1 MRKYGT
7 TGAVFFLLLIL
18 ALFVFSLNQMNK
30 QPEAFTY
37 SKLQAILKE
46 PNADK
51 KIESVQITNG
61 DSTIIVKGR
70 NLLDATAAP
79 SATGAPNTT
88 TDKSSNAA
96 TTTAPVIGAAN
107 TATNTSAT
115 TATAPATS
123 GGTTTNTPTGTT
135 TKAASTT
142 TNASKSGT
150 DKTKEPEA
158 VSLIIPS
165 EAKEGL
171 IQELNAAN
179 IPIIVH
185 EPEKTS
191 FWFSLVSSFFLP
203 VLLLVGILF
212 MFRSAQSG
220 GNQAMSFGRSRAKL
234 MVDNKVKVSFSD
246 VAGIDEAK
254 LELQEI
260 VDFLK
265 SPEKFQALGARIP
278 RGVLLVGAP
287 GTGKTLLAKA
297 VAGEAGVPFFSISGS
312 DFVEMFV
319 GVGASRVRDLFEQAK
334 KHAPC
339 IVFVDEI
346 DAVGRQ
352 RGAGLGGGHDE
363 REQTLNQLLV
373 EMDGFEGT
381 TGIIVV
387 AATNR
392 PDILDSALLRPGR
405 FDRQVVLDR
414 PDVVGREQILSVHSK
429 GKPLSGNV
437 DLKTLAKRTPGFTGA
452 DLSNLLN
459 EAALIAAR
467 LNKREIEMLDLELAI
482 DKVIAG
488 PEKKTRIIAPKE
500 KEMTAYHEVGHA
512 LMCILLKNAHPLHKV
527 TIIPRGFALGLTMFL
542 PEDDMR
548 TQTRSQLI
556 DQIGVGLG
564 GRVAE
569 ETVYSEI
576 TTGAQDDLEKST
588 KMARRMVTEFGMSDR
603 LGPMTFGKRHEH
615 IFLGREMG
623 HERDYGEN
631 VATIIDEE
639 VTRIISEQ
647 YERVKQLLVEY
658 RPHMDAIVKVLL
670 EKETLEAKEVDAIL
684 DEVNAKLGR
693 PAFSRNGSDG
703 DGGPTA
709 GATSDGITIQ
719 PEGTDKNKD
728 LPPDPDSKPEFKPKF
743 A

>member
-7 TGAVFFLLLIL
+7 TWAVFFLLLVL
-18 ALFVFSLNQMNK
+18 VVFVFSLTSISK
-30 QPEAFTY
+30 HDEPLTY
-37 SKLQAILKE
+37 SQLQNIIREGKADAIQRVTMTNGESIIQVKMAGSERDKAVTVPNESKEDLIKEFNKSGIMLDIKE
-46 PNADK
+46 P
-51 KIESVQITNG
+51 
-61 DSTIIVKGR
+61 
-70 NLLDATAAP
+70 
-79 SATGAPNTT
+79 
-88 TDKSSNAA
+88 DKS
-96 TTTAPVIGAAN
+96 
-107 TATNTSAT
+107 
-115 TATAPATS
+115 
-123 GGTTTNTPTGTT
+123 
-135 TKAASTT
+135 
-142 TNASKSGT
+142 
-150 DKTKEPEA
+150 
-158 VSLIIPS
+158 
-165 EAKEGL
+165 
-171 IQELNAAN
+171 
-179 IPIIVH
+179 
-185 EPEKTS
+185 S
-191 FWFSLVSSFFLP
+191 FWFSLISSFFLP
-203 VLLLVGILF
+203 ILLLVGFLF

-234 MVDNKVKVSFSD
+234 MVDNKVKVTFAD

-254 LELQEI
+254 QELQEI

-265 SPEKFQALGARIP
+265 NPEKFQALGARIP

-319 GVGASRVRDLFEQAK
+319 GVGASRVRDLFDQAK

-381 TGIIVV
+381 TGIIVI

-405 FDRQVVLDR
+405 FDRQVVIDR
-414 PDVVGREQILSVHSK
+414 PDVLGREQILNVHSR
-429 GKPLSGNV
+429 GKPLSKDV
-437 DLKTLAKRTPGFTGA
+437 ELRVLARRTPGFTGA
-452 DLSNLLN
+452 DLSNLIN

-467 LNKREIEMLDLELAI
+467 GDKREIEMNDLELAI

-488 PEKKTRIIAPKE
+488 PEKRTRIISNKE

-527 TIIPRGFALGLTMFL
+527 SIIPRGFALGLTMFF
-542 PEDDMR
+542 PEEDIL

-556 DQIGVGLG
+556 DQIGVSLG

-569 ETVYSEI
+569 EIIYDEI

-588 KMARRMVTEFGMSDR
+588 KLARRMVTEFGMSDR
-603 LGPMTFGKRHEH
+603 LGPMTFGKRHDH
-615 IFLGREMG
+615 VFLGREFG

-631 VATIIDEE
+631 IATIIDEE
-639 VTRIISEQ
+639 VTRIVSDN
-647 YERVKQLLVEY
+647 YTRVKDLLTSH

-670 EKETLEAKEVDAIL
+670 EKETLDKAQVDAIIE
-684 DEVNAKLGR
+684 EVNRASGN
-693 PAFSRNGSDG
+693 FISTTRNNDDSSGIAPPPTYVL
-703 DGGPTA
+703 DGGKVLQQE
-709 GATSDGITIQ
+709 SDR
-719 PEGTDKNKD
+719 EKEKSSDKQQE
-728 LPPDPDSKPEFKPKF
+728 PPDTSPGLKPKF

>member
-7 TGAVFFLLLIL
+7 TWAVFFLLLVL
-18 ALFVFSLNQMNK
+18 VVFVFSLTSITRHDD
-30 QPEAFTY
+30 PLTY
-37 SKLQAILKE
+37 TQLQNFVREGKSDTIQRV
-46 PNADK
+46 
-51 KIESVQITNG
+51 SVTNG
-61 DSTIIVKGR
+61 ETVVQVKMAGAEREKAVIVPSEMKEELIKELTKAGIQ
-70 NLLDATAAP
+70 LDVKDP
-79 SATGAPNTT
+79 
-88 TDKSSNAA
+88 DKS
-96 TTTAPVIGAAN
+96 
-107 TATNTSAT
+107 
-115 TATAPATS
+115 
-123 GGTTTNTPTGTT
+123 
-135 TKAASTT
+135 
-142 TNASKSGT
+142 
-150 DKTKEPEA
+150 
-158 VSLIIPS
+158 
-165 EAKEGL
+165 
-171 IQELNAAN
+171 
-179 IPIIVH
+179 
-185 EPEKTS
+185 S
-191 FWFSLVSSFFLP
+191 FWFSMISSFFLP
-203 VLLLVGILF
+203 ILLLVGFLF

-234 MVDNKVKVSFSD
+234 MVDSKVKVTFAD

-254 LELQEI
+254 QELQEI

-265 SPEKFQALGARIP
+265 NPEKFQALGARIP

-405 FDRQVVLDR
+405 FDRQVVIDR
-414 PDVVGREQILSVHSK
+414 PDVLGREQILKVHSR
-429 GKPLSGNV
+429 GKPLATDV
-437 DLKTLAKRTPGFTGA
+437 ELKVLARRTPGFTGA

-467 LNKREIEMLDLELAI
+467 ADKREIEMIDLELAI

-488 PEKKTRIIAPKE
+488 PEKKTRLISARE
-500 KEMTAYHEVGHA
+500 KKMTAYHEIGHA

-527 TIIPRGFALGLTMFL
+527 SIIPRGFALGMTMFF
-542 PEDDMR
+542 PEEDIL
-548 TQTRSQLI
+548 TQTKSQLI
-556 DQIGVGLG
+556 DQIGVSLG
-564 GRVAE
+564 GRIAE
-569 ETVYSEI
+569 ETVYGEI
-576 TTGAQDDLEKST
+576 TTGAQDDLEKCT
-588 KMARRMVTEFGMSDR
+588 KLARRMVTEFGMSDR
-603 LGPMTFGKRHEH
+603 LGPMTFGKRHDH
-615 IFLGREMG
+615 VFLGREFG

-631 VATIIDEE
+631 IATIIDEE
-639 VTRIISEQ
+639 VSRLVRES
-647 YERVKQLLVEY
+647 YERVKDLLLKH
-658 RPHMDAIVKVLL
+658 RPHMDAIVEVLL
-670 EKETLEAKEVDAIL
+670 EKETLDAKEVDAIIQ
-684 DEVNAKLGR
+684 EVNRKTGLVVAV
-693 PAFSRNGSDG
+693 ADDG
-703 DGGPTA
+703 DGTA
-709 GATSDGITIQ
+709 GTKSTLGSGPPPGYTFDDGKVILKD
-719 PEGTDKNKD
+719 TDKQQE
-728 LPPDPDSKPEFKPKF
+728 PPESQPGSGLTPKF

>member
-7 TGAVFFLLLIL
+7 TWAVFFLLVVLVI
-18 ALFVFSLNQMNK
+18 FVFSLTSISRREE
-30 QPEAFTY
+30 PLTY
-37 SKLQAILKE
+37 SQLQNLLKE
-46 PNADK
+46 GKAD
-51 KIESVQITNG
+51 QIQKATLTNG
-61 DSTIIVKGR
+61 ENVGFFKMAGNDRERSVILPTEAKEDLIKQLNSAGVSLDVKE
-70 NLLDATAAP
+70 P
-79 SATGAPNTT
+79 
-88 TDKSSNAA
+88 DKSS
-96 TTTAPVIGAAN
+96 
-107 TATNTSAT
+107 
-115 TATAPATS
+115 
-123 GGTTTNTPTGTT
+123 
-135 TKAASTT
+135 
-142 TNASKSGT
+142 
-150 DKTKEPEA
+150 
-158 VSLIIPS
+158 
-165 EAKEGL
+165 
-171 IQELNAAN
+171 
-179 IPIIVH
+179 
-185 EPEKTS
+185 
-191 FWFSLVSSFFLP
+191 FWFQLISSFFLP
-203 VLLLVGILF
+203 ILLLVGFLF

-234 MVDNKVKVSFSD
+234 MVDNKVKVSFND

-254 LELQEI
+254 QELQEI

-319 GVGASRVRDLFEQAK
+319 GVGASRVRDLFDQAK

-381 TGIIVV
+381 TGIIVI

-405 FDRQVVLDR
+405 FDRQVVIDR
-414 PDVVGREQILSVHSK
+414 PDVLGREQILNVHGR
-429 GKPLSGNV
+429 GKPLSKDV
-437 DLKTLAKRTPGFTGA
+437 ELKTLARRTPGFTGA
-452 DLSNLLN
+452 DLSNLIN

-467 LNKREIEMLDLELAI
+467 ADKREIEMHDLELAI

-488 PEKKTRIIAPKE
+488 PEKKTRLISLKE
-500 KEMTAYHEVGHA
+500 KTMTAYHEVGHA
-512 LMCILLKNAHPLHKV
+512 LMCILLANAHPLHKV
-527 TIIPRGFALGLTMFL
+527 TIIPRGFALGLTMFF
-542 PEDDMR
+542 PEEDVL

-556 DQIGVGLG
+556 DQIGVSLG

-569 ETVYSEI
+569 ETVYGEI
-576 TTGAQDDLEKST
+576 TTGAHDDLEKCT
-588 KMARRMVTEFGMSDR
+588 KLARRMVTEFGMSDR
-603 LGPMTFGKRHEH
+603 LGPMTFGKRHEQV
-615 IFLGREMG
+615 FLGRDFG

-631 VATIIDEE
+631 IATIIDEE
-639 VTRIISEQ
+639 VTKLVTDQ
-647 YERVKQLLVEY
+647 HNRVRELLVKY

-670 EKETLEAKEVDAIL
+670 EKETLDRKEVDAIMA
-684 DEVNAKLGR
+684 EVDRRVA
-693 PAFSRNGSDG
+693 
-703 DGGPTA
+703 A
-709 GATSDGITIQ
+709 G
-719 PEGTDKNKD
+719 
-728 LPPDPDSKPEFKPKF
+728 LPPVEDPPNISPPPAVSGGEILKTPPSSEGVDVGPQDPEVKPEFKPKF

>member
-7 TGAVFFLLLIL
+7 TWAVFFLLLVL
-18 ALFVFSLNQMNK
+18 VVFVFSLTSISHREE
-30 QPEAFTY
+30 PLTY
-37 SKLQAILKE
+37 SQLQNLIREGKC
-46 PNADK
+46 DQISK
-51 KIESVQITNG
+51 VVITNG
-61 DSTIIVKGR
+61 ESIIQVR
-70 NLLDATAAP
+70 LAAAERERQVVVP
-79 SATGAPNTT
+79 QEAKEELIKEFNKAGVSLEIKEP
-88 TDKSSNAA
+88 DKSSFW
-96 TTTAPVIGAAN
+96 
-107 TATNTSAT
+107 
-115 TATAPATS
+115 
-123 GGTTTNTPTGTT
+123 
-135 TKAASTT
+135 
-142 TNASKSGT
+142 
-150 DKTKEPEA
+150 
-158 VSLIIPS
+158 VSM
-165 EAKEGL
+165 
-171 IQELNAAN
+171 
-179 IPIIVH
+179 
-185 EPEKTS
+185 
-191 FWFSLVSSFFLP
+191 VSSFFLP

-234 MVDNKVKVSFSD
+234 MVDNKVKVTFQD

-254 LELQEI
+254 QELQEI

-265 SPEKFQALGARIP
+265 NPEKFQALGARIP

-319 GVGASRVRDLFEQAK
+319 GVGASRVRDLFDQAK

-405 FDRQVVLDR
+405 FDRQVVIDR
-414 PDVVGREQILSVHSK
+414 PDVLGREQILSVHSR
-429 GKPLSGNV
+429 GKPLAKDV
-437 DLKTLAKRTPGFTGA
+437 ELKTLSRRTPGFTGA

-467 LNKREIEMLDLELAI
+467 MDKREIEMNDLELAI

-488 PEKKTRIIAPKE
+488 PEKKTRIIQPKE

-512 LMCILLKNAHPLHKV
+512 LMCILLKHAHPLHKV
-527 TIIPRGFALGLTMFL
+527 SIIPRGFALGLTMFF
-542 PEDDMR
+542 PEEDIL

-556 DQIGVGLG
+556 DQIGVSLG

-569 ETVYSEI
+569 ETVYGEI

-588 KMARRMVTEFGMSDR
+588 KLARRMVTEFGMSDK
-603 LGPMTFGKRHEH
+603 LGPMTFGKRHEQV
-615 IFLGREMG
+615 FLGREFG
-623 HERDYGEN
+623 HERDYGEG
-631 VATIIDEE
+631 VAAIIDEE
-639 VTRIISEQ
+639 VKRLVMEQ
-647 YERVKQLLVEY
+647 YQRVKDTLLTH
-658 RPHMDAIVKVLL
+658 RPHMDEIVKVLL
-670 EKETLEAKEVDAIL
+670 EKETLDRKEVLSIIA
-684 DEVNAKLGR
+684 EVNKKLGIVEDIV
-693 PAFSRNGSDG
+693 NKGGDG
-703 DGGPTA
+703 DPPPPVYSA
-709 GATSDGITIQ
+709 LDDGKIVL
-719 PEGTDKNKD
+719 EEKEKEKVD
-728 LPPDPDSKPEFKPKF
+728 KPEQSSGGLTPKF

>member
-7 TGAVFFLLLIL
+7 TWAVFVLLIVL
-18 ALFVFSLNQMNK
+18 VVFIFSLTTITK
-30 QPEAFTY
+30 KEEPTTY
-37 SKLQAILKE
+37 SGLLKIVHNQ
-46 PNADK
+46 PSDIQNVVFTNG
-51 KIESVQITNG
+51 ESV
-61 DSTIIVKGR
+61 VKVKFKPTQP
-70 NLLDATAAP
+70 DE
-79 SATGAPNTT
+79 
-88 TDKSSNAA
+88 K
-96 TTTAPVIGAAN
+96 PVEK
-107 TATNTSAT
+107 
-115 TATAPATS
+115 PVVV
-123 GGTTTNTPTGTT
+123 P
-135 TKAASTT
+135 
-142 TNASKSGT
+142 
-150 DKTKEPEA
+150 
-158 VSLIIPS
+158 V
-165 EAKEGL
+165 EAKESL
-171 IQELNAAN
+171 LKELNDVGVAVQVN
-179 IPIIVH
+179 DVDKSGLWMGYLGTLILPIIVIG
-185 EPEKTS
+185 
-191 FWFSLVSSFFLP
+191 LIV
-203 VLLLVGILF
+203 F
-212 MFRSAQSG
+212 MVKSAQSG

-254 LELQEI
+254 QELQEI

-319 GVGASRVRDLFEQAK
+319 GVGASRVRDLFDQAK

-405 FDRQVVLDR
+405 FDRQVVIDP
-414 PDVVGREQILSVHSK
+414 PDVLGREKILTVHAK
-429 GKPLSGNV
+429 GKPIAKDV
-437 DLKTLAKRTPGFTGA
+437 DLKILAKRTPGFTGA

-459 EAALIAAR
+459 EAALQAAR
-467 LNKREIEMLDLELAI
+467 NDKVEINMADLELAI
-482 DKVIAG
+482 DKVSFG
-488 PEKKTRIIAPKE
+488 PEKKSRIISPKE

-512 LMCILLKNAHPLHKV
+512 LMGVLLPNAHPLHKV
-527 TIIPRGFALGLTMFL
+527 TIIPRGFALGLTMML
-542 PEDDMR
+542 PEEDILSH
-548 TQTRSQLI
+548 TKSQLV
-556 DQIGVGLG
+556 DQIGVCLG
-564 GRVAE
+564 GRIAE
-569 ETVYSEI
+569 ELVYGDV
-576 TTGAQDDLEKST
+576 TTGAQNDLEKST
-588 KMARRMVTEFGMSDR
+588 QLARRMVTEFGMSDR

-615 IFLGREMG
+615 VFLGRDFG

-631 VATIIDEE
+631 IATIIDEE
-639 VTRIISEQ
+639 VSGIVSEQ
-647 YERVKQLLVEY
+647 YTRVKELLIKH
-658 RPHMDAIVKVLL
+658 RPHMDAVVKVLL
-670 EKETLEAKEVDAIL
+670 EKETLDRAEVDAIL
-684 DEVNAKLGR
+684 DEVNKRLA
-693 PAFSRNGSDG
+693 
-703 DGGPTA
+703 A
-709 GATSDGITIQ
+709 GEDPSSLT
-719 PEGTDKNKD
+719 P
-728 LPPDPDSKPEFKPKF
+728 PPDESGGAGEKLSISTDEKEAVVKDKEEGDDKTPEWKPKF

>member
-1 MRKYGT
+1 M
-7 TGAVFFLLLIL
+7 
-18 ALFVFSLNQMNK
+18 
-30 QPEAFTY
+30 
-37 SKLQAILKE
+37 
-46 PNADK
+46 
-51 KIESVQITNG
+51 
-61 DSTIIVKGR
+61 
-70 NLLDATAAP
+70 
-79 SATGAPNTT
+79 
-88 TDKSSNAA
+88 
-96 TTTAPVIGAAN
+96 
-107 TATNTSAT
+107 
-115 TATAPATS
+115 
-123 GGTTTNTPTGTT
+123 
-135 TKAASTT
+135 
-142 TNASKSGT
+142 
-150 DKTKEPEA
+150 
-158 VSLIIPS
+158 
-165 EAKEGL
+165 
-171 IQELNAAN
+171 
-179 IPIIVH
+179 
-185 EPEKTS
+185 
-191 FWFSLVSSFFLP
+191 
-203 VLLLVGILF
+203 LLVGFFI

-234 MVDNKVKVSFSD
+234 MVDNKVKVTFAD

-254 LELQEI
+254 QELQEI

-265 SPEKFQALGARIP
+265 NPEKFQALGARIP

-319 GVGASRVRDLFEQAK
+319 GVGASRVRDLFDQAK

-381 TGIIVV
+381 TGIIVI

-405 FDRQVVLDR
+405 FDRQVVIDR
-414 PDVVGREQILSVHSK
+414 PDVLGREQILSVHSK
-429 GKPLSGNV
+429 GKPLAKDV
-437 DLKTLAKRTPGFTGA
+437 ELKTLARRTPGFTGA
-452 DLSNLLN
+452 DLSNLIN

-467 LNKREIEMLDLELAI
+467 LDKREIEMIDLELAI

-488 PEKKTRIIAPKE
+488 PEKKTRLISARE
-500 KEMTAYHEVGHA
+500 KKMTAYHEIGHA

-527 TIIPRGFALGLTMFL
+527 SIIPRGFALGLTMFF
-542 PEDDMR
+542 PAEDIL

-556 DQIGVGLG
+556 DQIGVSLG

-569 ETVYSEI
+569 ETVYGEI
-576 TTGAQDDLEKST
+576 TTGAQDDLEKAT

-603 LGPMTFGKRHEH
+603 LGPMTFGRRNDHV
-615 IFLGREMG
+615 FLGRDFG

-639 VTRIISEQ
+639 VKRLINDNYTRVRE
-647 YERVKQLLVEY
+647 LLLQY
-658 RPHMDAIVKVLL
+658 RPHMDAIVEVLL
-670 EKETLEAKEVDAIL
+670 EKETLDVKEVDAIIE
-684 DEVNAKLGR
+684 EVNRKQGL
-693 PAFSRNGSDG
+693 SM
-703 DGGPTA
+703 PTA
-709 GATSDGITIQ
+709 GSSRDDAGPTPPPSIVLDDGKIVLKEAEIKQ
-719 PEGTDKNKD
+719 E
-728 LPPDPDSKPEFKPKF
+728 PPDPQPGLTPKF

>member
-1 MRKYGT
+1 MKKYGT
-7 TGAVFFLLLIL
+7 TGAVFFLLLVL
-18 ALFVFSLNQMNK
+18 VLFVFSLTSISRK
-30 QPEAFTY
+30 EDKFTY
-37 SKLQAILKE
+37 SQLQEMLTKGKVDQI
-46 PNADK
+46 K
-51 KIESVQITNG
+51 KVIITNG
-61 DSTIIVKGR
+61 ESIIQVEKTGSDRELAVIVPNESKNDLVKELNKAGIPLEVR
-70 NLLDATAAP
+70 EP
-79 SATGAPNTT
+79 
-88 TDKSSNAA
+88 DKS
-96 TTTAPVIGAAN
+96 
-107 TATNTSAT
+107 
-115 TATAPATS
+115 
-123 GGTTTNTPTGTT
+123 
-135 TKAASTT
+135 
-142 TNASKSGT
+142 
-150 DKTKEPEA
+150 
-158 VSLIIPS
+158 
-165 EAKEGL
+165 
-171 IQELNAAN
+171 
-179 IPIIVH
+179 
-185 EPEKTS
+185 S
-191 FWFSLVSSFFLP
+191 FWFSMVSSFFLP
-203 VLLLVGILF
+203 ILLLVGFLF

-234 MVDNKVKVSFSD
+234 MVDSKVKVSFSD

-254 LELQEI
+254 QELQEI

-265 SPEKFQALGARIP
+265 NPEKFQALGARIP

-405 FDRQVVLDR
+405 FDRQVVIDR
-414 PDVVGREQILSVHSK
+414 PDVLGREQILSVHSK
-429 GKPLSGNV
+429 GKPLAKDV
-437 DLKTLAKRTPGFTGA
+437 DLKILARRTPGFTGA
-452 DLSNLLN
+452 DLSNLIN

-467 LNKREIEMLDLELAI
+467 ADKREIEMPDMETAI
-482 DKVIAG
+482 DKVVAG
-488 PEKKTRIIAPKE
+488 PEKKTRIISQKE

-512 LMCILLKNAHPLHKV
+512 LMCTLLKHAHPLHKV
-527 TIIPRGFALGLTMFL
+527 SIIPRGFALGLTMFL
-542 PEDDMR
+542 PEEDIT
-548 TQTRSQLI
+548 TQTRSQLM

-569 ETVYSEI
+569 EIVYGEI
-576 TTGAQDDLEKST
+576 TTGAQDDLEKAT
-588 KMARRMVTEFGMSDR
+588 KLSRRMVTEFGMSER
-603 LGPMTFGKRHEH
+603 LGPMTFGKRYEH
-615 IFLGREMG
+615 VFLGRDFG
-623 HERDYGEN
+623 HDRDYGEH

-639 VTRIISEQ
+639 VRHIINQQ
-647 YERVKQLLVEY
+647 YEIVKDILQKH
-658 RPHMDAIVKVLL
+658 RPHMDALVKVLL
-670 EKETLEAKEVDAIL
+670 EKESLEVKEFEAIL
-684 DEVNAKLGR
+684 EEVNRQLAKSPDSEDHPGISQ
-693 PAFSRNGSDG
+693 P
-703 DGGPTA
+703 PT
-709 GATSDGITIQ
+709 GTGEVTEEATTIKLTETINQ
-719 PEGTDKNKD
+719 DKE
-728 LPPDPDSKPEFKPKF
+728 PPQDPDKRPGLKPKF

>member
-7 TGAVFFLLLIL
+7 TGAVFFLLVVLVV
-18 ALFVFSLNQMNK
+18 FVFSLTTITKTQ
-30 QPEAFTY
+30 QPLTY
-37 SKLQAILKE
+37 FQLETMLKDKAQAASKIQ
-46 PNADK
+46 
-51 KIESVQITNG
+51 SVIMTNG
-61 DSTIIVKGR
+61 DSVVQVKTHGDPR
-70 NLLDATAAP
+70 EKPVVVPAESKAALIKELSDADVP
-79 SATGAPNTT
+79 VDVREP
-88 TDKSSNAA
+88 DKS
-96 TTTAPVIGAAN
+96 
-107 TATNTSAT
+107 
-115 TATAPATS
+115 
-123 GGTTTNTPTGTT
+123 
-135 TKAASTT
+135 
-142 TNASKSGT
+142 
-150 DKTKEPEA
+150 
-158 VSLIIPS
+158 
-165 EAKEGL
+165 
-171 IQELNAAN
+171 
-179 IPIIVH
+179 
-185 EPEKTS
+185 S
-191 FWFSLVSSFFLP
+191 FWFSMLSSFFLP
-203 VLLLVGILF
+203 ILLLVGFLF

-234 MVDNKVKVSFSD
+234 MLDSKVKVTFQD

-254 LELQEI
+254 QELEEI

-319 GVGASRVRDLFEQAK
+319 GVGASRVRDLFDQAK

-414 PDVVGREQILSVHSK
+414 PDVGGREQILSVHSR
-429 GKPLSGNV
+429 GKPLAKNV
-437 DLKTLAKRTPGFTGA
+437 DIRTLAKRTPGFTGA
-452 DLSNLLN
+452 DLSNLIN

-467 LNKREIEMLDLELAI
+467 ADKREIEMNDLESAI

-488 PEKKTRIIAPKE
+488 PEKKTRIISPKE

-512 LMCILLKNAHPLHKV
+512 LMCKLLKHAHPLHKV
-527 TIIPRGFALGLTMFL
+527 TIIPRGFALGLTMFY
-542 PEDDMR
+542 PEEDVLSY
-548 TQTRSQLI
+548 TKSALI
-556 DQIGVGLG
+556 DQIGVSLG

-569 ETVYSEI
+569 EVIYSEI
-576 TTGAQDDLEKST
+576 TTGAQDDLQKAT
-588 KMARRMVTEFGMSDR
+588 KLARRMVTEFGMSDR
-603 LGPMTFGKRHEH
+603 LGPMTFGKQNEH
-615 IFLGREMG
+615 VFLGRDFG
-623 HERDYGEN
+623 HERDYGEK
-631 VATIIDEE
+631 VASAIDEE
-639 VTRIISEQ
+639 INRIITEQ
-647 YERVKQLLVEY
+647 YDRVRDLINSHRE
-658 RPHMDAIVKVLL
+658 HMKAIVDVLL
-670 EKETLEAKEVDAIL
+670 EKETLDSAEFDTILAK
-684 DEVNAKLGR
+684 VNRELGL
-693 PAFSRNGSDG
+693 STETDDNK
-703 DGGPTA
+703 
-709 GATSDGITIQ
+709 
-719 PEGTDKNKD
+719 PEDSD
-728 LPPDPDSKPEFKPKF
+728 LPPGEAIVLDGGQLIQASGEKEKGDDKGTGGQLTPKF

>member
-7 TGAVFFLLLIL
+7 TGAVLFLLLVLIVF
-18 ALFVFSLNQMNK
+18 AFSLNSITRK
-30 QPEAFTY
+30 EDPLTY
-37 SKLQAILKE
+37 SKLQEMI
-46 PNADK
+46 DK
-51 KIESVQITNG
+51 GNGQIQKVIITNG
-61 DSTIIVKGR
+61 ESIVQVKLA
-70 NLLDATAAP
+70 NLDRERQVIVP
-79 SATGAPNTT
+79 SESKEDLVKELNKAGIQLEVREP
-88 TDKSSNAA
+88 DKS
-96 TTTAPVIGAAN
+96 
-107 TATNTSAT
+107 
-115 TATAPATS
+115 
-123 GGTTTNTPTGTT
+123 
-135 TKAASTT
+135 
-142 TNASKSGT
+142 
-150 DKTKEPEA
+150 
-158 VSLIIPS
+158 
-165 EAKEGL
+165 
-171 IQELNAAN
+171 
-179 IPIIVH
+179 
-185 EPEKTS
+185 S
-191 FWFSLVSSFFLP
+191 FWFSMISSFFLP
-203 VLLLVGILF
+203 ILLLVGFLF

-234 MVDNKVKVSFSD
+234 MVDSKVKVSFND

-254 LELQEI
+254 QELQEV

-265 SPEKFQALGARIP
+265 NPEKFQALGARIP

-319 GVGASRVRDLFEQAK
+319 GVGASRVRDLFDQAK

-414 PDVVGREQILSVHSK
+414 PDVGGREQILSVHAK
-429 GKPLSGNV
+429 GKPLAKDV
-437 DLKTLAKRTPGFTGA
+437 DLKVLARRTPGFTGA
-452 DLSNLLN
+452 DLSNLIN

-467 LNKREIEMLDLELAI
+467 ADKREIEMLDLEQAI
-482 DKVIAG
+482 DKVVAG
-488 PEKKTRIIAPKE
+488 PEKRTRIISAKE

-512 LMCILLKNAHPLHKV
+512 LMCKLLPHAHPLHKV
-527 TIIPRGFALGLTMFL
+527 SIIPRGFALGLTMFL
-542 PEDDMR
+542 PEEDILS
-548 TQTRSQLI
+548 QTRSQLI
-556 DQIGVGLG
+556 DQIGVSLG

-569 ETVYSEI
+569 ETVYAEI
-576 TTGAQDDLEKST
+576 TTGAQDDLEKCT
-588 KMARRMVTEFGMSDR
+588 KLARRMVTEFGMSER
-603 LGPMTFGKRHEH
+603 LGPMTFGKRNDHV
-615 IFLGREMG
+615 FLGRDFG
-623 HERDYGEN
+623 HERDYGEQI
-631 VATIIDEE
+631 ATIIDEE
-639 VTRIISEQ
+639 VKRIINTQ
-647 YERVKQLLVEY
+647 YEIVTDLLKKH

-670 EKETLEAKEVDAIL
+670 EKETLEAKEVEAIM
-684 DEVNAKLGR
+684 DEVNRKL
-693 PAFSRNGSDG
+693 A
-703 DGGPTA
+703 A
-709 GATSDGITIQ
+709 GTQDH
-719 PEGTDKNKD
+719 
-728 LPPDPDSKPEFKPKF
+728 PPDSTPPSAQAPAGTEDGYTMTLQEKQEQPKEPPQDPDVKPEFKPKF

>member
-7 TGAVFFLLLIL
+7 TWAVFFLLVVLVI
-18 ALFVFSLNQMNK
+18 FVFSLTSISRREE
-30 QPEAFTY
+30 PLTY
-37 SKLQAILKE
+37 SQLQNLLKE
-46 PNADK
+46 GKAD
-51 KIESVQITNG
+51 QIQKATLTNG
-61 DSTIIVKGR
+61 ENVGFFKVAGSDRERS
-70 NLLDATAAP
+70 
-79 SATGAPNTT
+79 
-88 TDKSSNAA
+88 
-96 TTTAPVIGAAN
+96 VIL
-107 TATNTSAT
+107 
-115 TATAPATS
+115 PA
-123 GGTTTNTPTGTT
+123 
-135 TKAASTT
+135 
-142 TNASKSGT
+142 
-150 DKTKEPEA
+150 
-158 VSLIIPS
+158 
-165 EAKEGL
+165 EAKEDL
-171 IQELNAAN
+171 IKELNAAG
-179 IPIIVH
+179 VTVDVK
-185 EPEKTS
+185 EPDKSS
-191 FWFSLVSSFFLP
+191 FWFQLISSFFLP
-203 VLLLVGILF
+203 ILLLVGFLF

-234 MVDNKVKVSFSD
+234 MVDNKVKVSFND

-254 LELQEI
+254 QELQEI

-319 GVGASRVRDLFEQAK
+319 GVGASRVRDLFDQAK

-381 TGIIVV
+381 TGIIVI

-405 FDRQVVLDR
+405 FDRQVVIDR
-414 PDVVGREQILSVHSK
+414 PDVLGREQILNVHGR
-429 GKPLSGNV
+429 GKPLAKDV
-437 DLKTLAKRTPGFTGA
+437 ELKTLARRTPGFTGA
-452 DLSNLLN
+452 DLSNLIN

-467 LNKREIEMLDLELAI
+467 ADKREIEMNDLELAI

-488 PEKKTRIIAPKE
+488 PEKKTRLISVKE
-500 KEMTAYHEVGHA
+500 KTMTAYHEVGHA

-527 TIIPRGFALGLTMFL
+527 TIIPRGFALGLTMFF
-542 PEDDMR
+542 PEEDVL

-556 DQIGVGLG
+556 DQIGVSLG

-569 ETVYSEI
+569 ETVYGEI
-576 TTGAQDDLEKST
+576 TTGAHDDLEKCT
-588 KMARRMVTEFGMSDR
+588 KLARRMVTEFGMSDR
-603 LGPMTFGKRHEH
+603 LGPMTFGKRHEQV
-615 IFLGREMG
+615 FLGRDFG

-631 VATIIDEE
+631 IATIIDEE
-639 VTRIISEQ
+639 VSKLVTVQ
-647 YERVKQLLVEY
+647 YDRVKDLLIKY

-670 EKETLEAKEVDAIL
+670 EKETLDRKEVDAIME
-684 DEVNAKLGR
+684 EVDRRIAAGL
-693 PAFSRNGSDG
+693 PPVD
-703 DGGPTA
+703 DPPETPPTA
-709 GATSDGITIQ
+709 VSGGDVLKVPPP
-719 PEGTDKNKD
+719 PEVDVA
-728 LPPDPDSKPEFKPKF
+728 PQDPEVKPEFKPKF

>member
-7 TGAVFFLLLIL
+7 TWAVFFLLLVL
-18 ALFVFSLNQMNK
+18 VVFVFSLTSINRKEEPLTFSQ
-30 QPEAFTY
+30 
-37 SKLQAILKE
+37 LQTMIRDGKT
-46 PNADK
+46 D
-51 KIESVQITNG
+51 QIQKVTMTNG
-61 DSTIIVKGR
+61 ETVMQVKMAGSERERAVIV
-70 NLLDATAAP
+70 
-79 SATGAPNTT
+79 
-88 TDKSSNAA
+88 
-96 TTTAPVIGAAN
+96 
-107 TATNTSAT
+107 
-115 TATAPATS
+115 
-123 GGTTTNTPTGTT
+123 
-135 TKAASTT
+135 
-142 TNASKSGT
+142 
-150 DKTKEPEA
+150 
-158 VSLIIPS
+158 PS
-165 EAKEGL
+165 EAKEDLVRDFTKAGVTL
-171 IQELNAAN
+171 D
-179 IPIIVH
+179 VH
-185 EPEKTS
+185 DPDKTT
-191 FWFSLVSSFFLP
+191 FWFSMISSFFLP
-203 VLLLVGILF
+203 ILLLLGFLF

-234 MVDNKVKVSFSD
+234 MVDNKVKVTFAD

-254 LELQEI
+254 QELQEI

-319 GVGASRVRDLFEQAK
+319 GVGASRVRDLFDQAK

-381 TGIIVV
+381 TGIIVI

-405 FDRQVVLDR
+405 FDRQVVIDR
-414 PDVVGREQILSVHSK
+414 PDVLGREQILSVHSR
-429 GKPLSGNV
+429 GKPLAKDV
-437 DLKTLAKRTPGFTGA
+437 EVKTLARRTPGFTGA
-452 DLSNLLN
+452 DLSNLIN

-467 LNKREIEMLDLELAI
+467 ADKREIEMRDLELAI

-488 PEKKTRIIAPKE
+488 PEKRTRIITAKE

-512 LMCILLKNAHPLHKV
+512 LMCILLKHAHPLHKV
-527 TIIPRGFALGLTMFL
+527 SIIPRGFALGLTMFF
-542 PEDDMR
+542 PEEDILS
-548 TQTRSQLI
+548 QTRSQLI

-569 ETVYSEI
+569 EIVYNEI

-588 KMARRMVTEFGMSDR
+588 KLARRMVTEFGMSDR
-603 LGPMTFGKRHEH
+603 LGPMTFGKRHDH
-615 IFLGREMG
+615 VFLGREFG
-623 HERDYGEN
+623 HERDYGEDI
-631 VATIIDEE
+631 AKIIDDE
-639 VTRIISEQ
+639 VTKLVRDN
-647 YERVKQLLVEY
+647 YDRVKDLLLKH
-658 RPHMDAIVKVLL
+658 RPHMDAVVKVLL
-670 EKETLEAKEVDAIL
+670 EKETLDKKEVDAIIA
-684 DEVNAKLGR
+684 EVNQRLGIVEPTNKSDDSGIAPPPSYAFDDGKILLKEQEKEKLEK
-693 PAFSRNGSDG
+693 DKDKG
-703 DGGPTA
+703 DDP
-709 GATSDGITIQ
+709 Q
-719 PEGTDKNKD
+719 PGLT
-728 LPPDPDSKPEFKPKF
+728 PKF

>member
-7 TGAVFFLLLIL
+7 TGAVFFLLLVLIV
-18 ALFVFSLNQMNK
+18 FIFSLTSITRK
-30 QPEAFTY
+30 EEPLTY
-37 SKLQAILKE
+37 SKLQQMIEKGSGQIQ
-46 PNADK
+46 
-51 KIESVQITNG
+51 KIVITNG
-61 DSTIIVKGR
+61 ESVITVKLANLDRERPVIVPSESKEDLVKQL
-70 NLLDATAAP
+70 NKAAIP
-79 SATGAPNTT
+79 LEVREP
-88 TDKSSNAA
+88 DKS
-96 TTTAPVIGAAN
+96 
-107 TATNTSAT
+107 
-115 TATAPATS
+115 
-123 GGTTTNTPTGTT
+123 
-135 TKAASTT
+135 
-142 TNASKSGT
+142 
-150 DKTKEPEA
+150 
-158 VSLIIPS
+158 
-165 EAKEGL
+165 
-171 IQELNAAN
+171 
-179 IPIIVH
+179 
-185 EPEKTS
+185 S
-191 FWFSLVSSFFLP
+191 FWFSMISSFFLP
-203 VLLLVGILF
+203 ILLLVGFLF

-234 MVDNKVKVSFSD
+234 MVDSKVKVSFSD

-254 LELQEI
+254 QELQEI

-319 GVGASRVRDLFEQAK
+319 GVGASRVRDLFDQAK

-414 PDVVGREQILSVHSK
+414 PDVGGREQILSVHSK
-429 GKPLSGNV
+429 GKPMADDV
-437 DLKTLAKRTPGFTGA
+437 DLKILARRTPGFTGA
-452 DLSNLLN
+452 DLSNLIN

-467 LNKREIEMLDLELAI
+467 ADKREIEMPDLEQAI
-482 DKVIAG
+482 DKVVAG
-488 PEKKTRIIAPKE
+488 PEKKTRIISAKE
-500 KEMTAYHEVGHA
+500 KEMTAYHEIGHA
-512 LMCILLKNAHPLHKV
+512 LMCQLLPHAHPLHKV
-527 TIIPRGFALGLTMFL
+527 SIIPRGFALGLTMFL
-542 PEDDMR
+542 PDEELLS
-548 TQTRSQLI
+548 QTRSQLL
-556 DQIGVGLG
+556 DQIGVSLG

-576 TTGAQDDLEKST
+576 TTGAHDDLEKCT
-588 KMARRMVTEFGMSDR
+588 KLARRMVTEFGMSER
-603 LGPMTFGKRHEH
+603 LGPMTFGKRNDHV
-615 IFLGREMG
+615 FLGRDFG
-623 HERDYGEN
+623 HDRDYGEQI
-631 VATIIDEE
+631 ASIIDEE
-639 VTRIISEQ
+639 VKRLVDEQ
-647 YERVKQLLVEY
+647 YVIVTKLLKSH

-670 EKETLEAKEVDAIL
+670 EKETLDAKEVNAIV
-684 DEVNAKLGR
+684 DEVNRQLAANAQSDAQPPSGSPAAKTDEGYKFTINDNVEQ
-693 PAFSRNGSDG
+693 PQDG
-703 DGGPTA
+703 DPK
-709 GATSDGITIQ
+709 
-719 PEGTDKNKD
+719 PD
-728 LPPDPDSKPEFKPKF
+728 LKPKF

>member
-7 TGAVFFLLLIL
+7 TWAVFFLLLVL
-18 ALFVFSLNQMNK
+18 VVFVFSLTSISRK
-30 QPEAFTY
+30 DDPLTY
-37 SKLQAILKE
+37 YQLQNFITGGKAEQI
-46 PNADK
+46 K
-51 KIESVQITNG
+51 KVVMINGESVIQV
-61 DSTIIVKGR
+61 SM
-70 NLLDATAAP
+70 
-79 SATGAPNTT
+79 
-88 TDKSSNAA
+88 
-96 TTTAPVIGAAN
+96 IG
-107 TATNTSAT
+107 SEHER
-115 TATAPATS
+115 S
-123 GGTTTNTPTGTT
+123 VVVPT
-135 TKAASTT
+135 
-142 TNASKSGT
+142 
-150 DKTKEPEA
+150 
-158 VSLIIPS
+158 
-165 EAKEGL
+165 EAKEAL
-171 IQELNAAN
+171 IKEFTDAHVPLD
-179 IPIIVH
+179 VK
-185 EPEKTS
+185 EPDKSS
-191 FWFSLVSSFFLP
+191 FWFSMLSSFFLP
-203 VLLLVGILF
+203 ILLLVAFLF

-234 MVDNKVKVSFSD
+234 MVDNKVKVTFQD

-254 LELQEI
+254 QELQEI

-319 GVGASRVRDLFEQAK
+319 GVGASRVRDLFDQAK

-381 TGIIVV
+381 TGIIVI

-405 FDRQVVLDR
+405 FDRQVVIDR
-414 PDVVGREQILSVHSK
+414 PDVLGREQILNVHSK
-429 GKPLSGNV
+429 GKPLAKDV
-437 DLKTLAKRTPGFTGA
+437 ELKILSRRTPGFTGA
-452 DLSNLLN
+452 DLSNLIN

-467 LNKREIEMLDLELAI
+467 MDKREIEMKDLELAI

-488 PEKKTRIIAPKE
+488 PEKKSRLIQPKE

-512 LMCILLKNAHPLHKV
+512 LMCVLLKNAHPLHKV
-527 TIIPRGFALGLTMFL
+527 SIIPRGFALGLTMFF
-542 PEDDMR
+542 PEEDIL

-569 ETVYSEI
+569 ECVYNEI
-576 TTGAQDDLEKST
+576 TTGAQDDLEKCT
-588 KMARRMVTEFGMSDR
+588 KLARRMVTEFGMSER
-603 LGPMTFGKRHEH
+603 LGPMTFGKRHDH
-615 IFLGREMG
+615 VFLGREFG
-623 HERDYGEN
+623 HERDYGET

-639 VTRIISEQ
+639 VKRFVVEQ
-647 YERVKQLLVEY
+647 YDRVKQILLKH
-658 RPHMDAIVKVLL
+658 RPHMDEIVKVLL
-670 EKETLEAKEVDAIL
+670 EKETLDRKEVDQIMA
-684 DEVNAKLGR
+684 DVNRKLGLVEDI
-693 PAFSRNGSDG
+693 PMSDDSTTPPPTYTTL
-703 DGGPTA
+703 DGGRIVVEEQT
-709 GATSDGITIQ
+709 
-719 PEGTDKNKD
+719 EK
-728 LPPDPDSKPEFKPKF
+728 LPSPRVDEPPPGLQPKF

>member
-7 TGAVFFLLLIL
+7 TGAVFFLLLVL
-18 ALFVFSLNQMNK
+18 VVFVFSLTSITRK
-30 QPEAFTY
+30 EEPLTY
-37 SKLQAILKE
+37 SQLQAMLAKGEANKDI
-46 PNADK
+46 DR
-51 KIESVQITNG
+51 VVITNS
-61 DSTIIVKGR
+61 DNVFQVK
-70 NLLDATAAP
+70 LA
-79 SATGAPNTT
+79 GAERE
-88 TDKSSNAA
+88 
-96 TTTAPVIGAAN
+96 
-107 TATNTSAT
+107 
-115 TATAPATS
+115 
-123 GGTTTNTPTGTT
+123 
-135 TKAASTT
+135 KAVT
-142 TNASKSGT
+142 
-150 DKTKEPEA
+150 
-158 VSLIIPS
+158 VPS
-165 EAKEGL
+165 EAKESL
-171 IQELNAAN
+171 IKALNDN
-179 IPIIVH
+179 KITLEIKDPD
-185 EPEKTS
+185 KSS
-191 FWFSLVSSFFLP
+191 FWFSMLSSFFLP
-203 VLLLVGILF
+203 ILLLVGFLF

-234 MVDNKVKVSFSD
+234 MLDSKVKVTFAD

-254 LELQEI
+254 QELQEI

-319 GVGASRVRDLFEQAK
+319 GVGASRVRDLFDQAK

-414 PDVVGREQILSVHSK
+414 PDVLGREQILSVHSR
-429 GKPLSGNV
+429 GKPLAKDV
-437 DLKTLAKRTPGFTGA
+437 EIKTLARRTPGFTGA
-452 DLSNLLN
+452 DLSNLIN

-467 LNKREIEMLDLELAI
+467 KDKREIEMKDLEAAI

-488 PEKKTRIIAPKE
+488 PEKKTRIISPKE
-500 KEMTAYHEVGHA
+500 KQLTAYHEVGHA
-512 LMCILLKNAHPLHKV
+512 IMCKLLKHAHPLHKV
-527 TIIPRGFALGLTMFL
+527 TIIPRGFALGLTMFF
-542 PEDDMR
+542 PEEDILSH
-548 TQTRSQLI
+548 TRSQLI
-556 DQIGVGLG
+556 DQIGVSLG
-564 GRVAE
+564 GRIAE
-569 ETVYSEI
+569 EIVFNEI

-588 KMARRMVTEFGMSDR
+588 KLARRMVTEFGMSDR
-603 LGPMTFGKRHEH
+603 LGPMTFGKRNDHV
-615 IFLGREMG
+615 FLGRDFG
-623 HERDYGEN
+623 HERDYGEGI
-631 VATIIDEE
+631 ASLIDEE
-639 VTRIISEQ
+639 VSALIRNQ
-647 YERVKQLLVEY
+647 YERVRDLMKKH

-670 EKETLEAKEVDAIL
+670 EKETLDAAEFDAIMA
-684 DEVNAKLGR
+684 DVNRQLGLADDA
-693 PAFSRNGSDG
+693 PGKDG
-703 DGGPTA
+703 DDELTPPAEAALDGGM
-709 GATSDGITIQ
+709 IIQ
-719 PEGTDKNKD
+719 APEKDDKD
-728 LPPDPDSKPEFKPKF
+728 RPPQGGWSPSF

>member
-7 TGAVFFLLLIL
+7 TWAVFFLLLVL
-18 ALFVFSLNQMNK
+18 VVFVFSLTSISRHEE
-30 QPEAFTY
+30 PLTY
-37 SKLQAILKE
+37 SQLQNLIRDGKADTIQKVSVVNGESVIQVRLAGSDRDKAVVVPTEAKQDLFKEFDKAKIQVDAKE
-46 PNADK
+46 P
-51 KIESVQITNG
+51 
-61 DSTIIVKGR
+61 
-70 NLLDATAAP
+70 
-79 SATGAPNTT
+79 
-88 TDKSSNAA
+88 DKS
-96 TTTAPVIGAAN
+96 
-107 TATNTSAT
+107 
-115 TATAPATS
+115 
-123 GGTTTNTPTGTT
+123 
-135 TKAASTT
+135 
-142 TNASKSGT
+142 
-150 DKTKEPEA
+150 
-158 VSLIIPS
+158 
-165 EAKEGL
+165 
-171 IQELNAAN
+171 
-179 IPIIVH
+179 
-185 EPEKTS
+185 S
-191 FWFSLVSSFFLP
+191 FWFSMISSFFLP
-203 VLLLVGILF
+203 ILLLVGFLF

-234 MVDNKVKVSFSD
+234 MVDNKVKVTFAD

-254 LELQEI
+254 QELQEI

-319 GVGASRVRDLFEQAK
+319 GVGASRVRDLFDQAK

-405 FDRQVVLDR
+405 FDRQVVIDR
-414 PDVVGREQILSVHSK
+414 PDVLGREQILSVHSR
-429 GKPLSGNV
+429 GKPLARDV
-437 DLKTLAKRTPGFTGA
+437 ELKTLARRTPGFTGA
-452 DLSNLLN
+452 DLSNLIN

-467 LNKREIEMLDLELAI
+467 ADKREIEMRDLELAI

-488 PEKKTRIIAPKE
+488 PEKKTRIIQAKE

-512 LMCILLKNAHPLHKV
+512 LMCILLKHAHPLHKV
-527 TIIPRGFALGLTMFL
+527 SIIPRGFALGLTMFF
-542 PEDDMR
+542 PEEDIL

-556 DQIGVGLG
+556 DQIGVSLG
-564 GRVAE
+564 GRIAE
-569 ETVYSEI
+569 EIVYGEI

-588 KMARRMVTEFGMSDR
+588 KLARRMVTEFGMSDR
-603 LGPMTFGKRHEH
+603 LGPMTFGKRHDH
-615 IFLGREMG
+615 VFLGREFG

-631 VATIIDEE
+631 VATVIDEE
-639 VTRIISEQ
+639 VKRLINDN
-647 YERVKQLLVEY
+647 YVRVKELLTNH
-658 RPHMDAIVKVLL
+658 RPHMDAVVKELL
-670 EKETLEAKEVDAIL
+670 EKETLDAKEVDAIITR
-684 DEVNAKLGR
+684 VNQSLGIAE
-693 PAFSRNGSDG
+693 PVSKSG
-703 DGGPTA
+703 DGGLAPPP
-709 GATSDGITIQ
+709 SYVIDDGKVQLTEQ
-719 PEGTDKNKD
+719 PVEAKKKEE
-728 LPPDPDSKPEFKPKF
+728 PPDSAPGLTPKF

>member
-7 TGAVFFLLLIL
+7 TWAVFFLLVVLVI
-18 ALFVFSLNQMNK
+18 FVFSLTSISRREE
-30 QPEAFTY
+30 PLTY
-37 SKLQAILKE
+37 SQLQNLLKE
-46 PNADK
+46 GKAD
-51 KIESVQITNG
+51 QIQKATLTNG
-61 DSTIIVKGR
+61 ENVGFFKVAGSDRERSVILPAEAKEDLIKELNSAGVTVDVKE
-70 NLLDATAAP
+70 P
-79 SATGAPNTT
+79 
-88 TDKSSNAA
+88 DKSS
-96 TTTAPVIGAAN
+96 
-107 TATNTSAT
+107 
-115 TATAPATS
+115 
-123 GGTTTNTPTGTT
+123 
-135 TKAASTT
+135 
-142 TNASKSGT
+142 
-150 DKTKEPEA
+150 
-158 VSLIIPS
+158 
-165 EAKEGL
+165 
-171 IQELNAAN
+171 
-179 IPIIVH
+179 
-185 EPEKTS
+185 
-191 FWFSLVSSFFLP
+191 FWFQLISSFFLP
-203 VLLLVGILF
+203 ILLLVGFLF

-234 MVDNKVKVSFSD
+234 MVDNKVKVSFND

-254 LELQEI
+254 QELQEI

-278 RGVLLVGAP
+278 RGVPLVGAP

-319 GVGASRVRDLFEQAK
+319 GVGASRVRDLFDQAK

-381 TGIIVV
+381 TGIIVI

-405 FDRQVVLDR
+405 FDRQVVIDR
-414 PDVVGREQILSVHSK
+414 PDVLGREQILNVHGR
-429 GKPLSGNV
+429 GKPLAKDV
-437 DLKTLAKRTPGFTGA
+437 ELKTLARRTPGFTGA
-452 DLSNLLN
+452 DLSNLIN

-467 LNKREIEMLDLELAI
+467 ADKREIEMNDLELAI

-488 PEKKTRIIAPKE
+488 PEKKTRLISVKE
-500 KEMTAYHEVGHA
+500 KTMTAYHEVGHA

-527 TIIPRGFALGLTMFL
+527 TIIPRGFALGLTMFF
-542 PEDDMR
+542 PEEDIL

-556 DQIGVGLG
+556 DQIGVSLG

-576 TTGAQDDLEKST
+576 TTGAHDDLEKCT
-588 KMARRMVTEFGMSDR
+588 KLARRMVTEFGMSDR
-603 LGPMTFGKRHEH
+603 LGPMTFGKRHEQV
-615 IFLGREMG
+615 FLGRDFG

-631 VATIIDEE
+631 IATIIDEE
-639 VTRIISEQ
+639 VSKLVTVQ
-647 YERVKQLLVEY
+647 YDRVKDLLIKY

-670 EKETLEAKEVDAIL
+670 EKETLDRKEVDAIME
-684 DEVNAKLGR
+684 EVDRRIAAGL
-693 PAFSRNGSDG
+693 PPVD
-703 DGGPTA
+703 DPPVTPPTA
-709 GATSDGITIQ
+709 VSGGDVLKVPPP
-719 PEGTDKNKD
+719 PEVDVA
-728 LPPDPDSKPEFKPKF
+728 PQDPEVKPEFKPKF

>member
-1 MRKYGT
+1 
-7 TGAVFFLLLIL
+7 V
-18 ALFVFSLNQMNK
+18 SL
-30 QPEAFTY
+30 E
-37 SKLQAILKE
+37 IKE
-46 PNADK
+46 P
-51 KIESVQITNG
+51 
-61 DSTIIVKGR
+61 
-70 NLLDATAAP
+70 
-79 SATGAPNTT
+79 
-88 TDKSSNAA
+88 DKSSFW
-96 TTTAPVIGAAN
+96 
-107 TATNTSAT
+107 
-115 TATAPATS
+115 
-123 GGTTTNTPTGTT
+123 
-135 TKAASTT
+135 
-142 TNASKSGT
+142 
-150 DKTKEPEA
+150 
-158 VSLIIPS
+158 VSM
-165 EAKEGL
+165 
-171 IQELNAAN
+171 
-179 IPIIVH
+179 
-185 EPEKTS
+185 
-191 FWFSLVSSFFLP
+191 VSSFFLP
-203 VLLLVGILF
+203 ILLLVGFLF

-234 MVDNKVKVSFSD
+234 MVDNKVKVTFQD

-254 LELQEI
+254 QELQEI

-265 SPEKFQALGARIP
+265 NPEKFQALGARIP

-319 GVGASRVRDLFEQAK
+319 GVGASRVRDLFDQAK

-405 FDRQVVLDR
+405 FDRQVVIDR
-414 PDVVGREQILSVHSK
+414 PDVLGREQILSVHSR
-429 GKPLSGNV
+429 GKPLAKDV
-437 DLKTLAKRTPGFTGA
+437 ELKTLSRRTPGFTGA
-452 DLSNLLN
+452 DLSNLIN

-467 LNKREIEMLDLELAI
+467 MDKREIEMHDLELAI

-488 PEKKTRIIAPKE
+488 PEKKTRIIQPKE

-512 LMCILLKNAHPLHKV
+512 LMCIMLKHAHPLHKV
-527 TIIPRGFALGLTMFL
+527 SIIPRGFALGLTMFF
-542 PEDDMR
+542 PEEDIL

-556 DQIGVGLG
+556 DQIGVSLG

-569 ETVYSEI
+569 ETVYGEI

-588 KMARRMVTEFGMSDR
+588 KLARRMVTEFGMSDK
-603 LGPMTFGKRHEH
+603 LGPMTFGKRHEQV
-615 IFLGREMG
+615 FLGREFG
-623 HERDYGEN
+623 HERDYGEG
-631 VATIIDEE
+631 VAAVIDEE
-639 VTRIISEQ
+639 VKRLVMEQ
-647 YERVKQLLVEY
+647 YQRVKDTLLKY
-658 RPHMDAIVKVLL
+658 RPHMDEIVKVLL
-670 EKETLEAKEVDAIL
+670 EKETLDRREVLNIIA
-684 DEVNAKLGR
+684 EVNQKLGLADETPHR
-693 PAFSRNGSDG
+693 TSDG
-703 DGGPTA
+703 DPPPPVF
-709 GATSDGITIQ
+709 SSLDDGKIVI
-719 PEGTDKNKD
+719 EEKEKDKVKD
-728 LPPDPDSKPEFKPKF
+728 DKPEQSSGGLTPKF

>member
-1 MRKYGT
+1 MKKYGT
-7 TGAVFFLLLIL
+7 TWAVFFLLLVLII
-18 ALFVFSLNQMNK
+18 FVFSLANLTRREEPFSYSQLRALVAEGSASK
-30 QPEAFTY
+30 QIR
-37 SKLQAILKE
+37 KVI
-46 PNADK
+46 
-51 KIESVQITNG
+51 ITNNENELGVVKAGMG
-61 DSTIIVKGR
+61 DREQRV
-70 NLLDATAAP
+70 
-79 SATGAPNTT
+79 
-88 TDKSSNAA
+88 
-96 TTTAPVIGAAN
+96 VV
-107 TATNTSAT
+107 
-115 TATAPATS
+115 PA
-123 GGTTTNTPTGTT
+123 
-135 TKAASTT
+135 
-142 TNASKSGT
+142 
-150 DKTKEPEA
+150 
-158 VSLIIPS
+158 
-165 EAKEGL
+165 EAKEDL
-171 IQELNAAN
+171 IREFNKAGIN
-179 IPIIVH
+179 VEVKDPD
-185 EPEKTS
+185 KS
-191 FWFSLVSSFFLP
+191 GFWFSMISSFFLP
-203 VLLLVGILF
+203 ILVLVGLLV

-234 MVDNKVKVSFSD
+234 MVDNKVKVSFAD

-254 LELQEI
+254 QELQEI

-319 GVGASRVRDLFEQAK
+319 GVGASRVRDLFDQAK

-381 TGIIVV
+381 TGIIVI

-405 FDRQVVLDR
+405 FDRQVVIDR
-414 PDVVGREQILSVHSK
+414 PDVGGREQILNVHAK
-429 GKPLSGNV
+429 GKPLAANV
-437 DLKTLAKRTPGFTGA
+437 ELKTLARRTPGFTGA

-467 LNKREIEMLDLELAI
+467 ADKREIEMKDLELAI

-488 PEKKTRIIAPKE
+488 PEKKTRIISAKE

-512 LMCILLKNAHPLHKV
+512 LMCILLKNAFPLHKV
-527 TIIPRGFALGLTMFL
+527 TIIPRGFALGLTMFF
-542 PEDDMR
+542 PEEDIL

-556 DQIGVGLG
+556 DQIGVSLG

-569 ETVYSEI
+569 EVVYGEV

-588 KMARRMVTEFGMSDR
+588 KLARRMVTEFGMSDR
-603 LGPMTFGKRHEH
+603 LGPMTFGKRHDH
-615 IFLGREMG
+615 VFLGREFG

-631 VATIIDEE
+631 IATIIDEE
-639 VTRIISEQ
+639 VAKIVSDQ
-647 YERVKQLLVEY
+647 YANVQDLLTKH

-670 EKETLEAKEVDAIL
+670 EKETLDKKEVDAIIE
-684 DEVNAKLGR
+684 EVNRKLASGE
-693 PAFSRNGSDG
+693 SLTGGSDSDG
-703 DGGPTA
+703 DHTITPPGEYVNEDGTKIVLKEPDLQTEPPQDPGP
-709 GATSDGITIQ
+709 Q
-719 PEGTDKNKD
+719 
-728 LPPDPDSKPEFKPKF
+728 LKPKF